1 MKVPVTHYKDLKL
14 PIRLNC
20 PEKIV
25 VLALQ
30 EAQEVQEAQ
39 EECMISI
46 NIQKNF
52 LKTGPVF
59 KKSRQI
65 GMMTILKLSE
75 AN

>member
-1 MKVPVTHYKDLKL
+1 MKVLVTHYKDLKL

-25 VLALQ
+25 GLASL

-52 LKTGPVF
+52 SKTGPAY
-59 KKSRQI
+59 KKLRRI
-65 GMMTILKLSE
+65 GMMIRLKLSE